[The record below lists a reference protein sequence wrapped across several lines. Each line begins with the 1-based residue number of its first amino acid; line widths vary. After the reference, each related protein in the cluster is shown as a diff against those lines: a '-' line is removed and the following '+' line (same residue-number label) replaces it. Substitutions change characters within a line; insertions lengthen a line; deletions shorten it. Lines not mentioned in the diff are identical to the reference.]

1 MLSTSQKLGIISIL
15 PKADKSREFLKNWR
29 PISLLNVS
37 YKLLSSCIAN
47 RIKQVLQHII
57 HENQRGFMKGRY
69 IGENTRIVYDIIQIS
84 NKHKIPGMILLVVFE
99 KAFDSVSWSF
109 MYKALHFF
117 NFGPDIIRWVKTLY
131 ADAKLCVIQNG
142 IFSEFFN
149 IGRGCR
155 QGDPVSPY
163 LFNICVEIMGI
174 LIRQN
179 NNIKGI
185 HIVKE
190 FCLFQYADDTI
201 LFLDGTEKS
210 LKSALDLLFQF
221 SKFSGLKPNI
231 GKTKA
236 IWIGSMAES
245 EDTICNNYNLQWSNG
260 EFTVLGI
267 KFNSSL
273 SQMTEANFDNKL
285 SQIVKEIN
293 SWSKRQL
300 TPFGKI
306 TIIKSLLLP
315 KLAHLFINLPKL
327 PEKWMKNLEQVFFK
341 FIWNDKTDKISRSQA
356 VQDYPDG
363 GLKMVHL
370 ESYVKSLKVTWLR
383 RILLSSPTSSLITI
397 FNETCQCE
405 LSSLLQFGPEYPKQ
419 LAKKCNNLYI

>member
-1 MLSTSQKLGIISIL
+1 M
-15 PKADKSREFLKNWR
+15 
-29 PISLLNVS
+29 
-37 YKLLSSCIAN
+37 
-47 RIKQVLQHII
+47 
-57 HENQRGFMKGRY
+57 
-69 IGENTRIVYDIIQIS
+69 
-84 NKHKIPGMILLVVFE
+84 
-99 KAFDSVSWSF
+99 
-109 MYKALHFF
+109 
-117 NFGPDIIRWVKTLY
+117 KTLY

-315 KLAHLFINLPKL
+315 KLAHLFISLPKP

-341 FIWNDKTDKISRSQA
+341 FIWNDKTDKISRSQI

-419 LAKKCNNLYI
+419 LAKKCNNLFWKELLNAFSEFLYIVLKNSNQQDHPLWFNSNISIENNPIFINSLYKKGYFMSQIYSIRMETFYHLKNLEQILVLLYHLPKCLA

>member
-1 MLSTSQKLGIISIL
+1 M
-15 PKADKSREFLKNWR
+15 
-29 PISLLNVS
+29 
-37 YKLLSSCIAN
+37 
-47 RIKQVLQHII
+47 
-57 HENQRGFMKGRY
+57 
-69 IGENTRIVYDIIQIS
+69 GENFVCYP
-84 NKHKIPGMILLVVFE
+84 K
-99 KAFDSVSWSF
+99 W
-109 MYKALHFF
+109 FF
-117 NFGPDIIRWVKTLY
+117 F
-131 ADAKLCVIQNG
+131 
-142 IFSEFFN
+142 EFFN
-149 IGRGCR
+149 VGRGCR

-315 KLAHLFINLPKL
+315 KLAHLFISLPKP

-341 FIWNDKTDKISRSQA
+341 FIWNDKPDKISRSQA

-405 LSSLLQFGPEYPKQ
+405 LSSLLKFGPEYPKQ
-419 LAKKCNNLYI
+419 LAKKCTNLFWEELLNAFSEFLYIILKNSNQQDHPLWFNSNIKIENNPIFINSLYKKGFFMSQIYSIRMETFYHLKNLELILVLLYHLLKCLA